1 MTWADDKVELLVQ
14 IENLIEKYKVILN
27 VNNSDD
33 SEILNWLERKRA
45 KILPRIHSDES
56 SATDEL

>member
-33 SEILNWLERKRA
+33 SEILNWLERKSA